1 MKGRPHSR
9 KELELQR
16 DSLIGELHGLGNLMR
31 GRLARVRVKCGRKGC
46 ECEDGFKHEKV
57 HLLLNFRGRTRT
69 RYVGREREG
78 EVGALLSEYQRA
90 WQIIEGL
97 TEVNLEL
104 LRGTHPGGRQRRK
117 KP

>member
-1 MKGRPHSR
+1 MKQRDER
-9 KELELQR
+9 KELEHQR
-16 DSLIGELHGLGNLMR
+16 DALIEQLHGLGNLMR
-31 GRLARVRVKCGRKGC
+31 GRLSRAWVKCGRKGC

-69 RYVGREREG
+69 RYVKREREA
-78 EVGALLSEYQRA
+78 EIAALLSEYQRV

-104 LRGTHPGGRQRRK
+104 LRGTHPGGPRRRK
-117 KP
+117 TR